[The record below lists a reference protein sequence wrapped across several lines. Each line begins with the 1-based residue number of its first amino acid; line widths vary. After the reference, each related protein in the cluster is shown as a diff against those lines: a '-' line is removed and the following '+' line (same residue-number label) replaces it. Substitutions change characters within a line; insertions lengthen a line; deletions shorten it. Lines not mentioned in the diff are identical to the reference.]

1 MTLSVT
7 IDATGIHAPS
17 YADVL
22 NALKAQYRAIY
33 GPDVYLEN
41 DSQDGQWLA
50 VLAKCIH
57 DANSAAISVYHA
69 FSPATA
75 QGMGLSRMVK
85 INGIRRQI
93 ATASTVDVRLIG
105 QAGTTIQNG
114 VVQDANQI
122 RWDLPAQVVIPPSG
136 EVTVTAICQTPGA
149 ISAAAG
155 TVTQIA
161 TPTLGWQSV
170 TNPAAGAMGAPVEI
184 DAMLRR
190 RQAASVAL
198 PSRTVLEGIVG
209 AVAAVKGVRR
219 YSAYENDTD
228 TTDGNGL
235 PSHSIALVVEGGDAE
250 RIAQAIAAKKT
261 PGAGTYG
268 TTTTLIHDR
277 YGIEHPIRFFR
288 PVEVPVTV
296 RIALNALAGYT
307 SAVGQAIQQ
316 AVSEYVNARAI
327 GEPLRA
333 ARLYVPA
340 NLNGQPDSETFDITA
355 LSIARPD
362 AANARLEMP
371 VAFNEA
377 VHCAPSDVKLTV
389 H

>member
-50 VLAKCIH
+50 VLA
-57 DANSAAISVYHA
+57 
-69 FSPATA
+69 
-75 QGMGLSRMVK
+75 
-85 INGIRRQI
+85 NGIRRQI

-161 TPTLGWQSV
+161 TPTLGWQS
-170 TNPAAGAMGAPVEI
+170 
-184 DAMLRR
+184 
-190 RQAASVAL
+190 
-198 PSRTVLEGIVG
+198 
-209 AVAAVKGVRR
+209 
-219 YSAYENDTD
+219 
-228 TTDGNGL
+228 
-235 PSHSIALVVEGGDAE
+235 
-250 RIAQAIAAKKT
+250 
-261 PGAGTYG
+261 
-268 TTTTLIHDR
+268 
-277 YGIEHPIRFFR
+277 
-288 PVEVPVTV
+288 
-296 RIALNALAGYT
+296 
-307 SAVGQAIQQ
+307 
-316 AVSEYVNARAI
+316 
-327 GEPLRA
+327 
-333 ARLYVPA
+333 
-340 NLNGQPDSETFDITA
+340 
-355 LSIARPD
+355 
-362 AANARLEMP
+362 
-371 VAFNEA
+371 
-377 VHCAPSDVKLTV
+377 
-389 H
+389 